1 MAISQ
6 SFFGLRRGSTK
17 SHTYSIFNGK
27 QVTKDRVSE
36 VKNPRTASQMRQ
48 RMLLT
53 TIGALYKTMQPICD
67 HSFESKS
74 YGLQSMNYF
83 MSRNLK
89 EIQAN
94 ALANPQTWNF
104 NAFGNAKARPNPIL
118 VSEGTVT
125 PYPGTLTGLG
135 AVAVSFDLVGP
146 STTLSVGA
154 IKAYLGLQDNDFV
167 TFVGIAVDKA
177 AVADFNGVSQPN
189 NGSLVVARLHIPSD
203 QDDTVITAENVVE
216 VFEPEFLNASLGA
229 VASGD
234 SGVTIETTAGVI
246 DAAAVIIS
254 RKGGNGWLRST
265 ETLQLSD
272 SAISGSL
279 SAVLASYPV
288 SNEYILNGGD
298 F

>member
-36 VKNPRTASQMRQ
+36 VKNPRTIGQMRQ

-89 EIQAN
+89 DIQAN
-94 ALANPQTWNF
+94 AGASPQTWNF
-104 NAFGNAKARPNPIL
+104 NAFGNSKARPNPIL
-118 VSEGTVT
+118 VSEGSV
-125 PYPGTLTGLG
+125 PSYPGTLSTLG
-135 AVAVSFDLVGP
+135 ASSVSFDLVP
-146 STTLSVGA
+146 QATALSVGEV
-154 IKAYLGLQDNDFV
+154 KSYLGLQDNDYV
-167 TFVGIAVDKA
+167 TFVGVAVNKA
-177 AVADFNGVSQPN
+177 NVAEFNGVEQPN
-189 NGSLVVARLHIPSD
+189 NGTLVVARLHIPSD
-203 QDDTVITAENVVE
+203 QDDVVITNDNVLE
-216 VFEPEFLNASLGA
+216 VLEPEFLNASIGTIA
-229 VASGD
+229 EGD
-234 SGVTIETTAGVI
+234 SGVTIATTAGVI

-254 RKGGNGWLRST
+254 RKSGTGWLRST
-265 ETLQLSD
+265 EYLQLSD
-272 SAISGSL
+272 SAISGAL